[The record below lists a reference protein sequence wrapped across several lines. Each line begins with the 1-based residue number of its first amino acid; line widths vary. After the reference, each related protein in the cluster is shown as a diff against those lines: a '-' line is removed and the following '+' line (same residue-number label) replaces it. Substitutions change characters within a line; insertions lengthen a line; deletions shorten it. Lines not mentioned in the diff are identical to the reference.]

1 MKQRHPGRQ
10 PHFLKI
16 DADNSG
22 TLSKTELQGWFTA
35 NPDAAATFG
44 LYDSNIQAVW
54 ETMDFNK
61 DSSVTLSEF
70 VRTIT
75 LVKFAVKNTAPA
87 PAAGESTS
95 STVWDILMLI
105 NVVLVAGAG
114 FLLSTGHTLNIVKE
128 DGGEL

>member
-1 MKQRHPGRQ
+1 
-10 PHFLKI
+10 
-16 DADNSG
+16 
-22 TLSKTELQGWFTA
+22 
-35 NPDAAATFG
+35 
-44 LYDSNIQAVW
+44 
-54 ETMDFNK
+54 MDFNK

-87 PAAGESTS
+87 PAAAESTS